1 MSNGSGFISGFT
13 SSLNNSNKI
22 DILTK
27 TATETVAVASE
38 LGGNPT
44 KGSYMCVGDLLIN
57 FNNTNNSLNENA
69 RLAFAHSYANTPY
82 SVIATNY
89 NSNLPAYS
97 FDVSGI
103 SFSTSTRLVDV
114 QFIAIGPRPISLY

>member
-1 MSNGSGFISGFT
+1 MSNGSGFISAF
-13 SSLNNSNKI
+13 NSVLSNTGNI

-27 TATETVAVASE
+27 TTTVTLSSSFGTYV
-38 LGGNPT
+38 

-57 FNNTNNSLNENA
+57 FNGISTANTTST
-69 RLAFAHSYANTPY
+69 RLTFAQSYADTPY

-89 NSNLPAYS
+89 AGTLPQYS

-103 SFSTSTRLVDV
+103 SFTSSTTLANV
-114 QFIAIGPRPISLY
+114 QFIAIGPRPTSLY